1 MKSEEKRAN
10 FESRS
15 SINCPCSDFSA
26 PFDKCGSGKQGQT
39 EISQIT
45 QTCMGDEMAAGVDG
59 NERDIG
65 IGVAE
70 L

>member
-1 MKSEEKRAN
+1 MTERSGTNNIISSTTYGPASELTAM
-10 FESRS
+10 S
-15 SINCPCSDFSA
+15 
-26 PFDKCGSGKQGQT
+26 GTWGKQGQT